1 MKSSPSWR
9 SRAPRAVS
17 YVGSIAD
24 FEVARELVDC
34 CHDSCFGG
42 IDILVN
48 CAGVAEP
55 EGSSILDLSAE
66 GWRELIDIHLTGTFN
81 TCRHAAPRMVER
93 GAGAIVNTSSHGYL
107 GHYGGTGYPAGK
119 GGVNSLTFAIAAEL
133 REHGIRVNAVCPGA
147 RTRLSTGASYE
158 ARVQQL
164 HSRGILDDALR
175 DASLAVPE
183 PEHVGPIYAFLAS
196 DLARDI
202 TGRLFSATGGY
213 VGLMDPGGSETL
225 LSWRD
230 ASDGPAS
237 VGRRREA
244 GAETRTLGNT
254 AASLRDGVMSVL
266 DEFPTL
272 LGVGERIVDG
282 MPSGPHRSRPV
293 PATSGRA
300 A

>member
-1 MKSSPSWR
+1 MGGGHLAGKAAVVTGSSRGIGRAVAQALAAEGASVVVNGR
-9 SRAPRAVS
+9 SQGAVDEVVAELEGSGARAVS

-24 FEVARELVDC
+24 FEVARELVDR
-34 CHDSCFGG
+34 CHDTFGG

-183 PEHVGPIYAFLAS
+183 PDHVGPLYAFLAS

-230 ASDGPAS
+230 ASDGPAC
-237 VGRRREA
+237 VDDVAKQVLRRLEV
-244 GAETRTLGNT
+244 E
-254 AASLRDGVMSVL
+254 
-266 DEFPTL
+266 
-272 LGVGERIVDG
+272 
-282 MPSGPHRSRPV
+282 
-293 PATSGRA
+293 
-300 A
+300 

>member
-1 MKSSPSWR
+1 MGGGHLAGKAAVVTGSSRGIGRAVAQALAAEGASVVVNGR
-9 SRAPRAVS
+9 SPGAVDEVVAELEESGVGAVS

-34 CHDSCFGG
+34 CHDSFGG

-133 REHGIRVNAVCPGA
+133 REHGIRVNAICPGA

-183 PEHVGPIYAFLAS
+183 PEHVGPLYVFLAS

-237 VGRRREA
+237 VDDVAKQVLRRLEV
-244 GAETRTLGNT
+244 E
-254 AASLRDGVMSVL
+254 
-266 DEFPTL
+266 
-272 LGVGERIVDG
+272 
-282 MPSGPHRSRPV
+282 
-293 PATSGRA
+293 
-300 A
+300 